1 MMSKFKRIGKSGG
14 ITIPA
19 ELRRDWGYTSG
30 DAVEINPENG
40 DLVIK
45 KYVPKCFLCGS
56 SENVKRFKG
65 KDVCKSCIKE
75 LAKEAGLVER

>member
-1 MMSKFKRIGKSGG
+1 MNRFKKIGKAGG

-19 ELRRDWGYTSG
+19 ELRRDWNFNSG
-30 DAVEINPENG
+30 DAVEVSPKNG

-56 SENVKRFKG
+56 NENVKRFKG
-65 KDVCKSCIKE
+65 KDICKNCIKE
-75 LAKEAGLVER
+75 LAKEDGLIG